1 MFCGIFVQAKG
12 KVFFHAMG
20 ATQNG
25 LNLWNKRGNSS
36 VGRAQ
41 PCPKKIRM
49 QHCLSMLGSRVW
61 ASFCNATPF
70 CSRQSEKVFPL
81 LSFVQEF
88 RSWGQLL
95 AVFFCLCMLRGVL
108 GPQMGKGRVMN
119 FTGRL
124 FSSEHNRW
132 FATDNIPLQILR
144 DNDRRIT
151 LTANRIPLSQWFNE
165 QCDKLRQSIRQPIQP
180 KKNRGLKL

>member
-1 MFCGIFVQAKG
+1 MSTVNIYW
-12 KVFFHAMG
+12 
-20 ATQNG
+20 T
-25 LNLWNKRGNSS
+25 
-36 VGRAQ
+36 Q

-49 QHCLSMLGSRVW
+49 QHCLSILGSRVLSPLRCESDKSVTSLVLHCD
-61 ASFCNATPF
+61 SF
-70 CSRQSEKVFPL
+70 L
-81 LSFVQEF
+81 LSAKWKDFPFALVCAGVPLC
-88 RSWGQLL
+88 RT
-95 AVFFCLCMLRGVL
+95 AVCCLFCLCMLRGVL

-132 FATDNIPLQILR
+132 FATDNTPLQILR